1 MEEIYEI
8 ELEVS
13 AEQLKEL
20 DKGLNNLLLNLNE
33 EQQVQLIQGY
43 LNKQFQDLYEKDSYW
58 SNTELTDFGKQLI
71 QGLQEQISKS
81 ITDKLLEQENVKK
94 EMDEITQK
102 VLDTLPDI
110 IPKAITEYIVGNL
123 FQNRGEI
130 NTMINTV
137 YWENKNIE
145 RNNNY

>member
-1 MEEIYEI
+1 MKI

-43 LNKQFQDLYEKDSYW
+43 LNKQFQNLYKKDSYW
-58 SNTELTDFGKQLI
+58 SNTELTVFGKELI

-81 ITDKLLEQENVKK
+81 VTSKLLEQENVKK

-102 VLDTLPDI
+102 ALDTLPDI

-123 FQNRGEI
+123 FQNKGEI
-130 NTMINTV
+130 NTMINNI
-137 YWENKNIE
+137 YWEHRNIE

>member
-1 MEEIYEI
+1 MKI

-71 QGLQEQISKS
+71 
-81 ITDKLLEQENVKK
+81 
-94 EMDEITQK
+94 
-102 VLDTLPDI
+102 
-110 IPKAITEYIVGNL
+110 
-123 FQNRGEI
+123 
-130 NTMINTV
+130 
-137 YWENKNIE
+137 
-145 RNNNY
+145 

>member
-1 MEEIYEI
+1 MKI

-43 LNKQFQDLYEKDSYW
+43 LNKQFQDLYKKDSYW
-58 SNTELTDFGKQLI
+58 SNTELTAFDKELI

-81 ITDKLLEQENVKK
+81 ITSKLLEQENVKK

-123 FQNRGEI
+123 FQNKGEI
-130 NTMINTV
+130 NTMINNI
-137 YWENKNIE
+137 YWEHRNIE

>member
-1 MEEIYEI
+1 MKI

-43 LNKQFQDLYEKDSYW
+43 LNKQFQYLYKKDSYW
-58 SNTELTDFGKQLI
+58 SNTELTAFGKELI
-71 QGLQEQISKS
+71 QGLQGQISKS
-81 ITDKLLEQENVKK
+81 VTSKLLEQENVKK
-94 EMDEITQK
+94 EIDEITQN
-102 VLDTLPDI
+102 VLNVLPDI

-123 FQNRGEI
+123 FQNKGEI
-130 NTMINTV
+130 NTMINNI
-137 YWENKNIE
+137 YWENRNIE

>member
-1 MEEIYEI
+1 MKI

-137 YWENKNIE
+137 YWENKKYRIE

>member
-1 MEEIYEI
+1 MKI

-81 ITDKLLEQENVKK
+81 VTSKLLEQENVKK

-110 IPKAITEYIVGNL
+110 IPKAINEYIVGNL
-123 FQNRGEI
+123 FQNKGKI
-130 NTMINTV
+130 STMINTI

>member
-1 MEEIYEI
+1 MKI

-58 SNTELTDFGKQLI
+58 SNTQLTAFGKELI

-81 ITDKLLEQENVKK
+81 VTSKLLEQENVKK

-110 IPKAITEYIVGNL
+110 IPKAINEYIVGNL
-123 FQNRGEI
+123 FQNKGEI
-130 NTMINTV
+130 STMINTI

>member
-1 MEEIYEI
+1 MKI

-43 LNKQFQDLYEKDSYW
+43 LNKQFQDLYKKDSYW

-102 VLDTLPDI
+102 VLNTLPDI
-110 IPKAITEYIVGNL
+110 IPKAINEYIVGNL
-123 FQNRGEI
+123 FQNKGEI
-130 NTMINTV
+130 STMINTI

>member
-1 MEEIYEI
+1 MKI

-43 LNKQFQDLYEKDSYW
+43 LNKQFQDLYKKDSYW

>member
-1 MEEIYEI
+1 MKI

-33 EQQVQLIQGY
+33 EQQIQLIQGY
-43 LNKQFQDLYEKDSYW
+43 LNKQFQDLYKKDSYW
-58 SNTELTDFGKQLI
+58 SNIELTAFGKELI
-71 QGLQEQISKS
+71 QGLQEQISRS
-81 ITDKLLEQENVKK
+81 VTSKLLEQENVKK

-110 IPKAITEYIVGNL
+110 IPKAINEYIVGNL
-123 FQNRGEI
+123 FQNKGEI
-130 NTMINTV
+130 STMINTI

>member
-1 MEEIYEI
+1 MKI

-43 LNKQFQDLYEKDSYW
+43 LNKQFQNLYEKDSYW
-58 SNTELTDFGKQLI
+58 SNTELTVFGKELI

-81 ITDKLLEQENVKK
+81 VTSKLLEQENVKK

-102 VLDTLPDI
+102 ALDTLPDI

-123 FQNRGEI
+123 FQNKGEI
-130 NTMINTV
+130 NTMINNI
-137 YWENKNIE
+137 YWEHRNIE

>member
-1 MEEIYEI
+1 M
-8 ELEVS
+8 
-13 AEQLKEL
+13 
-20 DKGLNNLLLNLNE
+20 NLNE

>member
-1 MEEIYEI
+1 MKI

-43 LNKQFQDLYEKDSYW
+43 LNKQFQDLYEEDSYW
-58 SNTELTDFGKQLI
+58 SNTELTVFGKELI

-81 ITDKLLEQENVKK
+81 VTSKLLEQENVKK

-102 VLDTLPDI
+102 ALDTLPDI

-123 FQNRGEI
+123 FQNKGEI
-130 NTMINTV
+130 NTMINNI
-137 YWENKNIE
+137 YWEHRNIE

>member
-1 MEEIYEI
+1 MKI

-43 LNKQFQDLYEKDSYW
+43 LNKQFQDLYKKDSYW
-58 SNTELTDFGKQLI
+58 SNTELTVFGKELI

-81 ITDKLLEQENVKK
+81 VTSKLLEQENVKK

-123 FQNRGEI
+123 FQNKGEI
-130 NTMINTV
+130 NTMINNI
-137 YWENKNIE
+137 YWEHRNIE

>member
-1 MEEIYEI
+1 MKI

-110 IPKAITEYIVGNL
+110 IPKAIPEYIVGNL

>member
-1 MEEIYEI
+1 MKI

-58 SNTELTDFGKQLI
+58 SNTELKDLGKQLI

-137 YWENKNIE
+137 YWETKNIE

>member
-1 MEEIYEI
+1 MKI

-43 LNKQFQDLYEKDSYW
+43 LNKQFQDLYKKDSYW
-58 SNTELTDFGKQLI
+58 SNTELTVFGKELI

-81 ITDKLLEQENVKK
+81 VTSKLLEQENVKK

-102 VLDTLPDI
+102 ALDTLPDI

-123 FQNRGEI
+123 FQNKGEI
-130 NTMINTV
+130 NTMINNI
-137 YWENKNIE
+137 YWEHRNIE

>member
-1 MEEIYEI
+1 MKI

-43 LNKQFQDLYEKDSYW
+43 LNKQFQDLYKKDSYW
-58 SNTELTDFGKQLI
+58 SNTELTVFGKELI
-71 QGLQEQISKS
+71 QSLQEQISKS
-81 ITDKLLEQENVKK
+81 ITSKLLEQENVKK

-123 FQNRGEI
+123 FQNKGEI
-130 NTMINTV
+130 NTMINNI
-137 YWENKNIE
+137 YWEHRNIE

>member
-1 MEEIYEI
+1 MKI

-43 LNKQFQDLYEKDSYW
+43 LNKQFQNLYKKDSYW
-58 SNTELTDFGKQLI
+58 SNTELTVFGKELI

-81 ITDKLLEQENVKK
+81 VTSKLLEQENVKK

-110 IPKAITEYIVGNL
+110 IPKAINEYIVGNL
-123 FQNRGEI
+123 FQNKGEI
-130 NTMINTV
+130 STMINTI

>member
-1 MEEIYEI
+1 MKI

-58 SNTELTDFGKQLI
+58 SNTKLTAFGKELI

-81 ITDKLLEQENVKK
+81 VTSKLLEQENVKK

-110 IPKAITEYIVGNL
+110 IPKAINEYIVGNL
-123 FQNRGEI
+123 FQNKGEI
-130 NTMINTV
+130 STMINTI

>member
-1 MEEIYEI
+1 MKI

>member
-1 MEEIYEI
+1 MKI

-43 LNKQFQDLYEKDSYW
+43 LNKQFQDLYKKDSYW
-58 SNTELTDFGKQLI
+58 SNTELTAFGKELI

-81 ITDKLLEQENVKK
+81 VTSKLLEQENVKK

-102 VLDTLPDI
+102 VLNTLPDI
-110 IPKAITEYIVGNL
+110 IPKAINEYIVGNL
-123 FQNRGEI
+123 FQNKGEI
-130 NTMINTV
+130 STMINTI

>member
-1 MEEIYEI
+1 MKI

-58 SNTELTDFGKQLI
+58 SNTELTVFGKELI

-81 ITDKLLEQENVKK
+81 VTSKLLEQENVKK

-110 IPKAITEYIVGNL
+110 IPKAINEYIVGNL
-123 FQNRGEI
+123 FQNKGEI
-130 NTMINTV
+130 STMINTI